1 MKKVVRSV
9 WICALTGLAFLA
21 ACISQNGL
29 TRAQRRHLTKERDAL
44 VVRIDQLE
52 NMMVEGTVD
61 YGLLEEEISCYY
73 ELAYINRQLTGVED
87 TVSLKK
93 WREIYDIIW
102 DRPIPVLYGS
112 PTTDSLSTESEVII
126 IDEKYQRRLE
136 LERKL
141 NAINETLNGREGATL
156 YGSPEF
162 IQSYDEETR
171 RIKQEAKQIQQQ
183 LKDLDND

>member
-21 ACISQNGL
+21 ACTAQNGL
-29 TRAQRRHLTKERDAL
+29 TRAQRRHLTKERDVL
-44 VVRIDQLE
+44 VEKINQLE
-52 NMMVEGTVD
+52 SEKVEDTID
-61 YGLLEEEISCYY
+61 YCLLEKEISYYY
-73 ELAYINRQLTGVED
+73 ELAYINRQLNGVED

-112 PTTDSLSTESEVII
+112 PSIESESEVI

-136 LERKL
+136 FERKL
-141 NAINETLNGREGATL
+141 DAINETLKRREGATL
-156 YGSPEF
+156 YGSPEV
-162 IQSYDEETR
+162 IQRYDEETR
-171 RIKQEAKQIQQQ
+171 CIKQEAKQIQQQ
-183 LKDLDND
+183 LKDLDNE

>member
-21 ACISQNGL
+21 ACTAQNGL

-44 VVRIDQLE
+44 VERINRLE
-52 NMMVEGTVD
+52 SEKVEGTVD
-61 YGLLEEEISCYY
+61 YGLLEEEGSCYY
-73 ELAYINRQLTGVED
+73 ELAYINRRLNGVED
-87 TVSLKK
+87 TVSVKK
-93 WREIYDIIW
+93 WQEIHDILW

-112 PTTDSLSTESEVII
+112 PSTDSLSTESGVII

-141 NAINETLNGREGATL
+141 DAINETLKRREGATL

-171 RIKQEAKQIQQQ
+171 RFKQEAKQIQQQ
-183 LKDLDND
+183 LKDLDNE